1 MTHGKALKASDIERI
16 HADLV
21 KYDEAKLAI
30 AKKYSITLETL
41 NKIDWV
47 RRRAGKLTAGR
58 IAVNRVGNVRAYR
71 LRLRRLASGRD
82 RRQIIV
88 AHGRQRFDAA

>member
-1 MTHGKALKASDIERI
+1 MTHGKALKATDIERI

-30 AKKYSITLETL
+30 AKKYKITLETL

-47 RRRAGKLTAGR
+47 RRRAGKYGTQATL
-58 IAVNRVGNVRAYR
+58 RVRGHKVQKQSDQAER
-71 LRLRRLASGRD
+71 GD
-82 RRQIIV
+82 
-88 AHGRQRFDAA
+88 